1 MVALALAVGTLAT
14 LVEGR
19 IDSEGGSV
27 HRFIKTKTSALLSIQ
42 SPDCA
47 PKQAAAAVRYEDL
60 ATRQKNLHTMH
71 TWHQS
76 KLGTVP

>member
-1 MVALALAVGTLAT
+1 MAVGTLAT

-47 PKQAAAAVRYEDL
+47 PKQAAAGPLRRSCDEAKKSSHYAYMAPKGPPKEVE
-60 ATRQKNLHTMH
+60 TQN
-71 TWHQS
+71 
-76 KLGTVP
+76 